1 MIFHVIHRLAVRV
14 FRVRGTIGDQVLL
27 SLLIGL
33 VVGGVSVGFYLTL
46 LVVEHWIFSLMG
58 METGHPPSQWFL
70 APFIVGLGGLLSGVI
85 VYSLAPEAEGHGT
98 DAVVAAFHRR
108 AGHIGGLAPLAKFL
122 ASIATIGFGGSAG
135 REGPMAQ
142 IGGGI
147 ASVLSR
153 LFNSPI
159 RLQRTAVLIGMA
171 SGIGAMFKAPLGASV
186 FAIEVIYRRD
196 FEAEALIPA
205 FIAALTG
212 YAVMGYATGFEHVFI
227 MEFKPLTNVV
237 ELLFYAVLGLFTA
250 LVGVLYVKTFYGVH
264 GLFKTLS
271 LPRPVKPLIG
281 GVLTGI
287 LAIFAPQVLGGGYE
301 WMGVFVDGD
310 IFISLFGRVYY
321 FNLYSD
327 ILPGLA
333 ILVLLIPLKI
343 LATSFSVGS
352 GGSGGVFAPGLFLG
366 GVVGLITSILILTLF
381 PGYVSD
387 PRGFTASMV
396 IVGMVSLFG
405 GVSKA
410 PLAVLIMVSEMT
422 GSYELMAPAMLSIA
436 ISYFLTGRHSI
447 YSEQVE
453 DRERSPAHWRSLK

>member
-1 MIFHVIHRLAVRV
+1 MIF
-14 FRVRGTIGDQVLL
+14 QVLL

-212 YAVMGYATGFEHVFI
+212 YAVMG
-227 MEFKPLTNVV
+227 
-237 ELLFYAVLGLFTA
+237 
-250 LVGVLYVKTFYGVH
+250 
-264 GLFKTLS
+264 
-271 LPRPVKPLIG
+271 
-281 GVLTGI
+281 
-287 LAIFAPQVLGGGYE
+287 
-301 WMGVFVDGD
+301 
-310 IFISLFGRVYY
+310 
-321 FNLYSD
+321 
-327 ILPGLA
+327 
-333 ILVLLIPLKI
+333 
-343 LATSFSVGS
+343 
-352 GGSGGVFAPGLFLG
+352 
-366 GVVGLITSILILTLF
+366 
-381 PGYVSD
+381 
-387 PRGFTASMV
+387 
-396 IVGMVSLFG
+396 
-405 GVSKA
+405 
-410 PLAVLIMVSEMT
+410 
-422 GSYELMAPAMLSIA
+422 
-436 ISYFLTGRHSI
+436 
-447 YSEQVE
+447 
-453 DRERSPAHWRSLK
+453 